1 MVKEKLNHSLFL
13 TLTRYKFYRF
23 ENFNNLKQEVDMKR
37 LHRIII
43 SVMIGA
49 FVLTGRVQA
58 QEKFVVDP
66 AHTHIGFS
74 VTHMV
79 ITKVHGKFDEYE
91 AVFYLDRENIANS
104 RAEARIKVTS
114 INTENQ
120 KRDDHLRSKDFF
132 DAEKY
137 PEITFRT
144 TRIEKT
150 DDGYVAIGPLTIKG
164 VTREIRLPFVL
175 NGPITDPWGN
185 ERFGIE
191 AEVKINRQD
200 FGIKWNKTMD
210 NGGLV
215 VGNTVTLRIHAEF
228 IKAKETTSR

>member
-1 MVKEKLNHSLFL
+1 
-13 TLTRYKFYRF
+13 
-23 ENFNNLKQEVDMKR
+23 MKR

-43 SVMIGA
+43 GLMVGA
-49 FVLTGRVQA
+49 LLLTGRLQA
-58 QEKFVVDP
+58 QEKFVIDP
-66 AHTHIGFS
+66 SHTYIGFS

-91 AVFYLDRENIANS
+91 AVFYLDRENITNS
-104 RAEARIKVTS
+104 RAEARIKVAS

-132 DAEKY
+132 DAETY
-137 PEITFRT
+137 PEITFKT

-150 DDGYVAIGPLTIKG
+150 DEGYVAVGQLTIKG
-164 VTREIRLPFVL
+164 ITREIRLPFVL

-191 AEVKINRQD
+191 AEAKINRQD

-215 VGNTVTLRIHAEF
+215 VGNTVTLRINAEF